1 MSTPTPQSRRRRRSI
16 LPTNTSA
23 ALLSVLLLLLL
34 KNINT
39 KPTQLLQFLRAHAV
53 IGEQAALVTAH
64 AEVVN

>member
-1 MSTPTPQSRRRRRSI
+1 MSTPTPQSRRRSI
-16 LPTNTSA
+16 LPANTSA

-53 IGEQAALVTAH
+53 VGEQAALITAH
-64 AEVVN
+64 AEVVD